1 MIVSLVP
8 VRFFQES
15 EYVSKVL
22 NADRMK
28 HPLLQSLPCVGGDG
42 VPYDVTVEDIKELRL
57 AIFRSEL
64 NGCTRN
70 PTQLIASPATAMM
83 RNLAALIR
91 RKTQTD
97 RDKQI
102 IAAGMAGL
110 IGALAAMKQ
119 NCEVKSAPKSKSQ
132 SIDPLHVPRH
142 WTSVHFAGC
151 DDIAY
156 TRR

>member
-1 MIVSLVP
+1 MSLVP

-64 NGCTRN
+64 NEWRN
-70 PTQLIASPATAMM
+70 LTQLIASPAIAIM

-132 SIDPLHVPRH
+132 SIDLLHVPRY
-142 WTSVHFAGC
+142 WTSIHFAGC